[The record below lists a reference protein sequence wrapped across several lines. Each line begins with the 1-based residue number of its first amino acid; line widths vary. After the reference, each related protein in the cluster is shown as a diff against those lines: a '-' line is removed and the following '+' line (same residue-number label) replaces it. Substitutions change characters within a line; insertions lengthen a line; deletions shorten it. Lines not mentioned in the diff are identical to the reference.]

1 MHTTKVASLTTLVV
15 LDPGLGNSSG
25 HHFST
30 AELLLQTLATNEHC
44 IKIKIMGGSGN
55 WKHKLQDAYSH
66 TSLSEHFHCNF
77 YQYHSSMVS
86 LAELMPYIN
95 TLCSEYKAA
104 ITHQLNTGA
113 HAPIFF
119 CHTLDWDHFLA
130 LSIAIHQLQQAKPGL
145 VINCLACLMFS
156 PGRDA
161 QNKITDK
168 KRYILAKIA
177 LRTSAHL
184 TGLSIF
190 ASHYELKQAIDN
202 LQLPQPKTIA
212 IHPCF
217 ITDWQNTAVQTAPA
231 NTTTSDVN
239 VLLYAGDAKETKGF
253 HLLPILLKAHL
264 NNLRQDVRLIIQFT
278 CAHKVSP
285 RLQNAIQEL
294 NTMAATEK
302 RIVIYNQYFSDQ
314 QLAELL
320 NRSDIFLFNYSAY
333 HYANMS
339 SGFLWHLAWHKVPMF
354 TFDNSW
360 ITREAQRLEVESHII
375 QQQDFCVFIN
385 ALTPKISPQHSKE
398 SLGNKYQ
405 AYYDA
410 LFSPPLDWLYRECEK
425 AQ

>member
-1 MHTTKVASLTTLVV
+1 MHTTNVASATTLVV
-15 LDPGLGNSSG
+15 LDPGLSNSSG

-30 AELLLQTLATNEHC
+30 AELLLKTLAKNKHP
-44 IKIKIMGGSGN
+44 IDVKIMGGSGN
-55 WKHKLQDAYSH
+55 WKHKLQNIYSH
-66 TSLSEHFHCNF
+66 TALNEHFQSNF
-77 YQYHSSMVS
+77 YQYHNGMVS
-86 LAELMPYIN
+86 LTELTPYL
-95 TLCSEYKAA
+95 TALSCEYKAA
-104 ITHQLNTGA
+104 MTHQLISGA
-113 HAPIFF
+113 HSTVFF

-130 LSIAIHQLQQAKPGL
+130 LSIAIHQLQQATPGL

-156 PGRDA
+156 PGRDS
-161 QNKITDK
+161 QHKITDNK
-168 KRYILAKIA
+168 KYILAKIA

-202 LQLPQPKTIA
+202 LQLPQPKEIT

-217 ITDWQNTAVQTAPA
+217 ITEWYKTTTQTAPA
-231 NTTTSDVN
+231 STPTSDLN

-253 HLLPILLKAHL
+253 HLLPALLKTHL
-264 NNLRQDVRLIIQFT
+264 SGLRQNVRLIIQFT
-278 CAHKVSP
+278 CAQKISP

-294 NTMAATEK
+294 NTMAVTEK

-320 NRSDIFLFNYSAY
+320 NHSDIFLFNYSPH

-360 ITREAQRLEVESHII
+360 ITREAQRLAVEAHII
-375 QQQDFCVFIN
+375 QQQNFCAFIN
-385 ALTPKISPQHSKE
+385 ALTPKISLQH
-398 SLGNKYQ
+398 NKKLPANEYQ
-405 AYYDA
+405 TYYDA
-410 LFSPPLDWLYRECEK
+410 LFSPPLDWLYRECKK